1 MNSKEIIIILNRIK
15 DVATDEVGNSKLTL
29 TNQEVKNLFSYLKG
43 IKKQHEKDIELIKN
57 IQIQMLQ
64 YFNK

>member
-15 DVATDEVGNSKLTL
+15 DVATDEAGNSKLTL